1 MKKLSVLILGSF
13 LSFNLIAS
21 DPGNHPDKYCAK
33 IKDGKK
39 TIVHGDSPMTSE
51 VTLANGTRI
60 QVDGTIIKTDGSKTE
75 LQEGECISKD
85 GTITVE
91 NDKKEKTK

>member
-1 MKKLSVLILGSF
+1 MKTILSLILF
-13 LSFNLIAS
+13 PLLSFNLIAGN
-21 DPGNHPDKYCAK
+21 PENHPDKYCAK

-39 TIVHGDSPMTSE
+39 TIVHGGSPITSE

-60 QVDGTIIKTDGSKTE
+60 QVDGTIVKTDGNKTV

-85 GTITVE
+85 GTIAME
-91 NDKKEKTK
+91 NDKKK